1 MAEEELEAGDGAQR
15 TSQGGEPSEHIS
27 RQQWREPCQQSPGRK
42 YSLSP
47 TETPPIA
54 DNVLGYCKGTVSGSC
69 AAGWKG

>member
-27 RQQWREPCQQSPGRK
+27 RQQWREPCEQSPGRK
-42 YSLSP
+42 FSLSP
-47 TETPPIA
+47 TETPRIA